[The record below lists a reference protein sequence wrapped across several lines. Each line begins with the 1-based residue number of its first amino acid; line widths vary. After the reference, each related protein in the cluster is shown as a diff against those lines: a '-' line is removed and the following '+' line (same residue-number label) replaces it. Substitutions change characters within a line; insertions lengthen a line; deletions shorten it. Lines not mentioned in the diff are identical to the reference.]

1 MPKPF
6 PEGADEIC
14 TLLSCSSVSSSWPA
28 CGGTTT
34 VKLFPLVSVPVLVP
48 PGVLA
53 SWTVFTWPADT
64 SERNWE

>member
-6 PEGADEIC
+6 PDGAEETV
-14 TLLSCSSVSSSWPA
+14 TLLSCSSVSSSCPA

-34 VKLFPLVSVPVLVP
+34 VNFFPLVSVPLLVP

-53 SWTVFTWPADT
+53 SWTVFTWCADT
-64 SERNWE
+64 SWRNWV